1 MPFISKQQVQQ
12 KSEALKTLNKK
23 YGVKARF
30 SGSGTS
36 ELTLKITAGKIDFI
50 HNYCETAVATGFLHP
65 SIAQE
70 VKYKCYIDVNEY
82 HLEKQFSGEALE
94 YLKEAHRLML
104 QGHHD
109 NSNAMTDYFD
119 FSWYNS
125 IKIGGWKKP
134 YQLLAE

>member
-23 YGVKARF
+23 YGIKARF
-30 SGSGTS
+30 SGSNTS
-36 ELTLKITAGKIDFI
+36 ELTLKITAGKIDFMRD
-50 HNYCETAVATGFLHP
+50 YCETTVATGFLHP

-70 VKYKCYIDVNEY
+70 VKYKRYIDVNQY

-94 YLKEAHRLML
+94 YLEEAHRLML

-109 NSNAMTDYFD
+109 NSNTTTNYFD

-125 IKIGGWKKP
+125 IKIGEWKKP